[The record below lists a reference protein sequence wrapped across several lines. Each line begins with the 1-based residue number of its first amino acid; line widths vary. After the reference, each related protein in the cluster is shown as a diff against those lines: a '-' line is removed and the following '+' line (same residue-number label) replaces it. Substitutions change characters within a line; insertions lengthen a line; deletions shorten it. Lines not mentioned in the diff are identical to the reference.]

1 MEAVKTINY
10 IISIVFIVCY
20 TYQFFYILVPYV
32 VKDRRRGEV
41 RGHRYAVLISARNE
55 EAVIG
60 QLLESIKR
68 QSYSSRPSSLLTT
81 APTARPESPPSPVP

>member
-41 RGHRYAVLISARNE
+41 RGHRYAVLISAATR
-55 EAVIG
+55 AVPSV
-60 QLLESIKR
+60 QLSA
-68 QSYSSRPSSLLTT
+68 TT
-81 APTARPESPPSPVP
+81 KVVTRPPS